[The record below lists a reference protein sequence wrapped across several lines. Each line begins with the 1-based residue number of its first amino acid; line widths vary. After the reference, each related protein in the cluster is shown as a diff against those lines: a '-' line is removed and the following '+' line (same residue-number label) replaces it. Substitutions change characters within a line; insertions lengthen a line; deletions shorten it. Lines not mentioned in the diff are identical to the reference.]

1 MRSVR
6 RLFGRASFTLLVLA
20 ACSGADA
27 AAHVG
32 SVDIS
37 HAQVATRSDLF
48 TFLSGLNQQP
58 CGSPVDGETPEAA
71 CARFALGNLVQAE
84 VTGGYA
90 QENGIELDPQA
101 VEDALTGFES
111 SFPAPGDLA
120 RQLEAASVTRSDLE
134 DLAFDSLLAQRVADV
149 ITEDR
154 VGQDAIRREYDAR
167 QVQLTTIQVMH
178 ILVDTEAEANR
189 VYRRVTAPDA
199 TEKTFASLAR
209 RVSTDTVSAQ
219 DGGALGSAVVSQYV
233 PAFGEAAV
241 ALEPGEISRPVETEF
256 GWHVIRLVT
265 KQVTP
270 YAEAKQEIIR
280 DLAGTEF
287 RDWFQERVRMLDV
300 EVNPRYG
307 RFDLQS
313 LQVEAVR
320 STDPQGEAATLTGGT
335 GATQGP

>member
-1 MRSVR
+1 
-6 RLFGRASFTLLVLA
+6 
-20 ACSGADA
+20 
-27 AAHVG
+27 
-32 SVDIS
+32 
-37 HAQVATRSDLF
+37 
-48 TFLSGLNQQP
+48 
-58 CGSPVDGETPEAA
+58 
-71 CARFALGNLVQAE
+71 
-84 VTGGYA
+84 
-90 QENGIELDPQA
+90 
-101 VEDALTGFES
+101 
-111 SFPAPGDLA
+111 
-120 RQLEAASVTRSDLE
+120 
-134 DLAFDSLLAQRVADV
+134 
-149 ITEDR
+149 
-154 VGQDAIRREYDAR
+154 
-167 QVQLTTIQVMH
+167 
-178 ILVDTEAEANR
+178 VDTEAEANR

-270 YAEAKQEIIR
+270 YAKAKQEIIR

-320 STDPQGEAATLTGGT
+320 STDPQGEAATPTGGT
-335 GATQGP
+335 GAPQGP